1 MEVAEMGEKPSIT
14 GFLKGMLG
22 FGVSKAETLKNDP
35 PANAQVTPAAAT
47 PSNPNGPGF
56 AERGSE
62 EIGPTAP
69 NKSRRPTPQT
79 EAYQNRKKGRKRHRE
94 TLEDLK
100 RIIASIQHRGEA
112 TPGELAK
119 ELGMARSTLAYNLN
133 RFLAYSPDYET
144 TRKDYWENHLMH
156 FLLGPKR
163 LERTGAG
170 PSLRYRLVDVPSP
183 GSHSEPGHPNPSM
196 GSTSSPSSGQAG
208 LGTGQ
213 RQPES
218 SAQEQEGSK

>member
-1 MEVAEMGEKPSIT
+1 MGEKSSIT
-14 GFLKGMLG
+14 GYLKGILG
-22 FGVSKAETLKNDP
+22 FRASKAETLKNDP

-133 RFLAYSPDYET
+133 RILAYAPDYEV
-144 TRKDYWENHLMH
+144 TRKNYWENNLLQY
-156 FLLGPKR
+156 LLGEKR
-163 LERTGAG
+163 MERTGAG
-170 PSLRYRLVDVPSP
+170 PSLRYRLVDIPQTDSSKESEYPSYKFKSAAQIL
-183 GSHSEPGHPNPSM
+183 GAG
-196 GSTSSPSSGQAG
+196 SPSEA
-208 LGTGQ
+208 
-213 RQPES
+213 QPEG
-218 SAQEQEGSK
+218 QENPK